1 MLVAVWCTVAAV
13 RSPPPI
19 LSLRAS
25 FSGGDGVSSGD
36 RLVSFFVCTGVGFK
50 LLPWCSSFPFSAEAE
65 HQAEVA
71 PTSDDKDDPED
82 LKRVSM

>member
-1 MLVAVWCTVAAV
+1 MLVAVWCTLAAV

-25 FSGGDGVSSGD
+25 FGSLGMCAMN
-36 RLVSFFVCTGVGFK
+36 SFFVCTGVGFK